1 MKRSQKFTQHSVD
14 NKVKK
19 WELLTSKLNTHI
31 PYIKT
36 QDIKSKGS
44 KNRSPDFEN
53 PGKDRDFLSINE
65 SLFYLHL
72 LFDKRITWIKEQYP
86 LLPVNRAQYFAG
98 QLGFRYPTYPYSNSV
113 PVVMTSDFY
122 CGTIFGGE
130 VVYSIKSIK
139 EIENTNER
147 KRINTENKQK
157 IEQTFW
163 RAKGVKWHLILDT
176 QIKTVFASNLEMLAP
191 SIQLKDPLQWIFPRW
206 FEITFN
212 ALPQFIYEKCADFIT
227 HTAKATDLSFEQANA
242 CFHHALWH
250 QKISANL
257 HIPLNYAKTLNE
269 LGVAALV
276 D

>member
-1 MKRSQKFTQHSVD
+1 MKRSQNITQHSVD

-36 QDIKSKGS
+36 QDIKSNGS

-86 LLPVNRAQYFAG
+86 LLPVKRAQYFAT
-98 QLGFRYPTYPYSNSV
+98 QLDFRYPTYPYSNSV

-122 CGTIFGGE
+122 CGTIFGDE
-130 VVYSIKSIK
+130 VVYSIKSTK

-147 KRINTENKQK
+147 KRRNTVQKQK
-157 IEQTFW
+157 IEQIFW

-191 SIQLKDPLQWIFPRW
+191 SLQLKDPLQWIFPRW
-206 FEITFN
+206 FKVALN
-212 ALPQFIYEKCADFIT
+212 ALPHFIDEKCADFIS
-227 HTAKATDLSFEQANA
+227 HTAKATDLTFEQANV

-250 QKISANL
+250 QQITANL
-257 HIPLNYAKTLNE
+257 HVPLDYAKTLNE